1 MFGYRLNSDA
11 FAVCNS
17 THVLVEDCFA
27 RSGDDLFEVKTL
39 GGTMDCES
47 VTFRRCM
54 AWGGKARCFGVTGE
68 VLRAIRDVTFC
79 DCAVLWRDATWDN
92 DRICSLAVIVEDSGG
107 CVENVTFENIEIF
120 RDDGRA
126 IGCILYGEN
135 VHNFE
140 VQNVRFRN
148 IRCASALPIK
158 IVTNGREGCT
168 MHVTLENVTVN
179 GSDAV
184 RNVRRTL
191 QTDGGAQVQ
200 WA

>member
-1 MFGYRLNSDA
+1 MKDRLIA
-11 FAVCNS
+11 AGA
-17 THVLVEDCFA
+17 VLVFFLLLRTNADPTMWQIAITAVGLYECVLMFIRAFED
-27 RSGDDLFEVKTL
+27 GTKKT
-39 GGTMDCES
+39 
-47 VTFRRCM
+47 VHRRKV
-54 AWGGKARCFGVTGE
+54 A
-68 VLRAIRDVTFC
+68 
-79 DCAVLWRDATWDN
+79 
-92 DRICSLAVIVEDSGG
+92 
-107 CVENVTFENIEIF
+107 
-120 RDDGRA
+120 
-126 IGCILYGEN
+126 
-135 VHNFE
+135 
-140 VQNVRFRN
+140 QNVRFRN